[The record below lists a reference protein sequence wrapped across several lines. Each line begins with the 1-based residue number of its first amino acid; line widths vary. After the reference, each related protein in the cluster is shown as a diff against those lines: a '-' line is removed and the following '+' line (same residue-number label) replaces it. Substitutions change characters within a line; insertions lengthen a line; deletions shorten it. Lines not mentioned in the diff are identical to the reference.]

1 MDDEFELVSK
11 AELTKLRE
19 NISKPQSAKTTKP
32 EKDIS
37 TKQEIS
43 VDILEQFRT
52 IIQQENKVEKE
63 KLIQDLTH
71 LKDLN
76 KTTLSSVLERTDKLD
91 TRIETLV
98 GAISEL
104 VGTVKELIEDNT
116 DGKDKKDDN
125 KEIITEIKNLKL
137 NDNSHDEIK
146 QKLEE
151 IDEFMKNLKLLLSQ
165 IKPTQMSMN

>member
-19 NISKPQSAKTTKP
+19 NISKPQPAKTTKTQ
-32 EKDIS
+32 EDMS

-43 VDILEQFRT
+43 VDVLEQFRT

>member
-19 NISKPQSAKTTKP
+19 NISKPQSAKTTNT
-32 EKDIS
+32 EKNIS

-52 IIQQENKVEKE
+52 IIQQENKIEKE
-63 KLIQDLTH
+63 TLIQDLTH

-104 VGTVKELIEDNT
+104 VGTVKELVEDNT
-116 DGKDKKDDN
+116 DGKDN

-146 QKLEE
+146 EKLKE

-165 IKPTQMSMN
+165 IKPTNMSMS